1 MRVLIADDQREVGLS
16 LADMVRY
23 CGHEIVA
30 VVSSGLDAINAYSR
44 HHPDL
49 VLMDYRMPKL
59 NGGTACRHI
68 LAKDPD
74 ARVILV
80 SGWSPSDGADQS
92 GALNFLPKPVDLN
105 RLNATLQSVV
115 LMLPP
120 LSPAEYRQFN
130 ASPVEDSPWRA
141 RTSDPMP
148 EIHYPPDSI
157 DYSQAVAEPL
167 PGAPL
172 SSKLIFSADAPP
184 SQPDF
189 FDYFT
194 PISDPLPIEPP
205 SSETNFPIETP
216 QTDLQQAVEIV
227 EAGNASQLPVRL
239 APRTSPAKELV
250 EEKKSRKPRSNRRRV
265 QRSGVR

>member
-1 MRVLIADDQREVGLS
+1 MRVLIADDQRDVGLS

-80 SGWSPSDGADQS
+80 SGWSPSDQADRS
-92 GALNFLPKPVDLN
+92 GALSFLPKPVDLS
-105 RLNATLQSVV
+105 RLNAALQSVV

-120 LSPAEYRQFN
+120 LSPAEM
-130 ASPVEDSPWRA
+130 
-141 RTSDPMP
+141 PMP
-148 EIHYPPDSI
+148 KVYYPPDSI
-157 DYSQAVAEPL
+157 DYFQSVEPTAEPL
-167 PGAPL
+167 PIVAESAPL
-172 SSKLIFSADAPP
+172 AL
-184 SQPDF
+184 
-189 FDYFT
+189 
-194 PISDPLPIEPP
+194 P
-205 SSETNFPIETP
+205 SSELLFPIEAP
-216 QTDLQQAVEIV
+216 QIDLQQTVEVV
-227 EAGNASQLPVRL
+227 EAGVLG
-239 APRTSPAKELV
+239 APEPGEGGSPAKELV
-250 EEKKSRKPRSNRRRV
+250 QGKKSRKPRGNRRSA
-265 QRSGVR
+265 QRARAG